1 MLTKDVDGDG
11 SAIYLT
17 AWNQVQMVLLAGG
30 LTDDF
35 FSGGDGGMLLHQP
48 FAPTFTTAASMGY
61 DDDGILNAT
70 EMVRIDQAVAVGKR
84 MIIHPE
90 FWGLL
95 EDMGGVLSS
104 GPAVDGTGWVEN
116 DNVIIGWQK
125 ANSPHVG
132 TNIGNSN
139 SGWDAAMYMLMR
151 GAGTNHTSRIGLY
164 SPANAA
170 FTSRDGRVLSYYFTD
185 LYYTFDRISSSSG
198 RIMAFSTLALARAGI
213 AGTSPETT
221 WYANGNDAY
230 MTGNAQTLTLTGDNY
245 LYIYSAVGNFT
256 LPTTTT
262 DCIELI
268 TIPT

>member
-1 MLTKDVDGDG
+1 M
-11 SAIYLT
+11 I
-17 AWNQVQMVLLAGG
+17 
-30 LTDDF
+30 
-35 FSGGDGGMLLHQP
+35 
-48 FAPTFTTAASMGY
+48 
-61 DDDGILNAT
+61 
-70 EMVRIDQAVAVGKR
+70 RIDEPVPVGKR
-84 MIIHPE
+84 MIIYPE

-95 EDMGGVLSS
+95 EDMGGVASS

-116 DNVIIGWQK
+116 ENVVIGWQK

-151 GAGTNHTSRIGLY
+151 GAGTNHTSRIAIY
-164 SPANAA
+164 SPGNAA
-170 FTSRDGRVLSYYFTD
+170 FTARDGRVLSYYFTD

-198 RIMAFSTLALARAGI
+198 RIMAFPTLALARAGI

-230 MTGNAQTLTLTGDNY
+230 MTGNAQTLTLTSDNY